1 MYLPGLVLVINSVVW
16 YVPFDVIGFLEIRW
30 NLAGISLGNDA
41 RHETFAVVKQV
52 LAMLELSVLSVL
64 QAMTIFDRAGL
75 IIPLQMCTG
84 SSGREVLV
92 DGVSGGQFRLAVFV

>member
-1 MYLPGLVLVINSVVW
+1 MYLPGLVRVINSVVW
-16 YVPFDVIGFLEIRW
+16 YVPFDVTGFLEIRW

-52 LAMLELSVLSVL
+52 LAMLELSVL

-75 IIPLQMCTG
+75 IIPLRMCTG